1 MKVTVFG
8 FVAFAVVVLV
18 AARGAFEFL
27 KKLAEESSAQPPSL
41 PPAQPRRARRARAN
55 AAKPAPEPE
64 PEPAAPVAAPAAHLD
79 ASSLQVTRPAR
90 ARSRAQFFG
99 RFALRQAIVAREV
112 LGPPLSL
119 RPPRF

>member
-64 PEPAAPVAAPAAHLD
+64 PAAPVAAPAAHLD

-99 RFALRQAIVAREV
+99 RSALRQAIVAREV